1 MVKIKRILVSQPK
14 PKAEKSP
21 YFDLEAKY
29 GVKIDFKPFIHVE
42 PVLAKEFRQQKVSI
56 LDHTAVVF
64 TARTAI
70 DHFFRLCEEMRLKIP
85 ETMKYF
91 CVSQSVA
98 NYLQTYI
105 QYRKRKVFF
114 SATGKIE
121 DLMVS
126 VNKHLDEKFLVAVS
140 DVHDVN
146 SGAAE
151 SDKEDIISLME
162 KANATFTKAVMYKTV
177 STDFTQEADFN
188 YDMFV
193 FFSPSGIVSRYKNFP
208 DFQQGEICIGCLG
221 STTAKV
227 AKEAGLTVNVEAP
240 TPEAPSMPA
249 ALDLFLKEM
258 NKKK

>member
-1 MVKIKRILVSQPK
+1 MVKIKRILVSQPR
-14 PKAEKSP
+14 PKTEKSP

-29 GVKIDFKPFIHVE
+29 GVKIDFKPFIRVE
-42 PVLAKEFRQQKVSI
+42 PVLAKEFRMQKVSI
-56 LDHTAVVF
+56 LDYTAVVF

-70 DHFFRLCEEMRLKIP
+70 DHFFRLSEELRIKIP
-85 ETMKYF
+85 DTMKYF
-91 CVSQSVA
+91 CVSQTVA

-126 VNKHLDEKFLVAVS
+126 VNKHLDEKFLVAVA

-151 SDKEDIISLME
+151 KEDIISLME
-162 KANATFTKAVMYKTV
+162 KANADFTKAVMYKTV
-177 STDFTQEADFN
+177 CSDFTHEPDFN

-193 FFSPSGIVSRYKNFP
+193 FFSPTGIASLFKNFP
-208 DFQQGEICIGCLG
+208 DFQQGEISIGCLG

-227 AKEAGLTVNVEAP
+227 AKDSGLVVNVEAP

-249 ALDLFLKEM
+249 ALNLYLKEV